1 MAARFGLSTAKWD
14 YTDRAE
20 HYDKRADYC
29 KELVQTLLQQIGAI
43 PGKPVAD
50 IGAGTGKLTKLLAL
64 NGLTVRAIEP
74 NDAMMAIGIKNTEGM
89 SVTWTKGVGEQTGL
103 PESSVHA
110 AFFGS
115 SFNVLDQKATL
126 SEVARIL
133 VPGGYFA
140 CMWNHR
146 DLNDHLQNRIEEIIR
161 QMVPDYNY
169 GSRREDPTAIIDESK
184 LFGQV
189 IHLVQNFKVQIPSN
203 IFAEGWK
210 SHATLERQAGQKF
223 ASVLEC
229 IQKLL
234 MHYEV
239 IDVPYSTKIWFAPL
253 AVEKNGPRSC
263 EFARNAIAR
272 A

>member
-1 MAARFGLSTAKWD
+1 MTTVKWD

-20 HYDKRADYC
+20 HYDKRADYSTAAI
-29 KELVQTLLQQIGAI
+29 QTLLKKIGAV

-64 NGLTVRAIEP
+64 NGLVVRAIEP
-74 NDAMMAIGIKNTEGM
+74 NERMMSFGIKNTENM
-89 SVTWTKGVGEQTGL
+89 SVSWTKGLGEKTDL

-133 VPGGYFA
+133 VPGGYFV

-146 DLNDHLQNRIEEIIR
+146 DLTDRLQNEIEEIIL
-161 QMVPDYNY
+161 QMVADYSY
-169 GSRREDPTAIIDESK
+169 GSRREDPTAIINESR
-184 LFGQV
+184 LFG
-189 IHLVQNFKVQIPSN
+189 LVGYLEQRFSVEMPSN
-203 IFAEGWK
+203 VFFEGWK

-223 ASVLEC
+223 ASVLKR

-234 MHYEV
+234 IDYEV
-239 IDVPYSTKIWFAPL
+239 VNVPYWTRIWFAPL
-253 AVEKNGPRSC
+253 VVQKPTSDRPG
-263 EFARNAIAR
+263 
-272 A
+272 

>member
-1 MAARFGLSTAKWD
+1 MATDKWD

-20 HYDKRADYC
+20 HYDKRADYP
-29 KELVQTLLQQIGAI
+29 KEVVKTLLQEIEAV

-64 NGLTVRAIEP
+64 NGLNVHAIEP
-74 NDAMMAIGIKNTEGM
+74 NDAMMAIGIKNTEGL
-89 SVTWTKGVGEQTGL
+89 SVTWTKGVGEKTGL
-103 PESSVHA
+103 RESSVHA

-115 SFNVLDQKATL
+115 SFNVVDQKAAL

-133 VPGGYFA
+133 IPDGYFV
-140 CMWNHR
+140 CMWNHQ
-146 DLNDHLQNRIEEIIR
+146 DLNDRLQNEIEQIIR
-161 QMVPDYNY
+161 EMIPGYNY
-169 GSRREDPTAIIDESK
+169 GSRREDPTAIIDENK

-189 IHLVQNFKVQIPSN
+189 SYLEQNFKVEMPSN
-203 IFAEGWK
+203 IFFEGWK

-223 ASVLEC
+223 ASVLER

-234 MHYEV
+234 TPYEV

-253 AVEKNGPRSC
+253 AVVRTD
-263 EFARNAIAR
+263 
-272 A
+272 

>member
-1 MAARFGLSTAKWD
+1 MTAVKWN

-29 KELVQTLLQQIGAI
+29 KEVVETLLHKIGAV

-64 NGLTVRAIEP
+64 NGLTVRAVEP
-74 NDAMMAIGIKNTEGM
+74 NDAMMAFGVKNTEGM

-103 PESSVHA
+103 PKSSVHA

-146 DLNDHLQNRIEEIIR
+146 DLNDHLQNEIEEIIR
-161 QMVPDYNY
+161 QMVPDYDY
-169 GSRREDPTAIIDESK
+169 GSRREDPTAIINESK
-184 LFGQV
+184 LFGKVSYLEQS
-189 IHLVQNFKVQIPSN
+189 FKVEMPSN
-203 IFAEGWK
+203 IFYEGWK

-223 ASVLEC
+223 ASVLER

-234 MHYEV
+234 TPYEV
-239 IDVPYSTKIWFAPL
+239 IDVPYSTRIWFAPL
-253 AVEKNGPRSC
+253 AVEKTDPAFRRVS
-263 EFARNAIAR
+263 
-272 A
+272 

>member
-1 MAARFGLSTAKWD
+1 MTTVKWN

-20 HYDKRADYC
+20 HYDKRADYSQ
-29 KELVQTLLQQIGAI
+29 EAVETLLHKIGAA

-64 NGLTVRAIEP
+64 NGLTVRAVEP
-74 NDAMMAIGIKNTEGM
+74 NDAMMAFGVKNTEGM

-103 PESSVHA
+103 PKSSVHA
-110 AFFGS
+110 VFFGS

-126 SEVARIL
+126 SEVKRIL

-146 DLNDHLQNRIEEIIR
+146 DLNDHLQNEIEEIIR
-161 QMVPDYNY
+161 QMVPDYDY
-169 GSRREDPTAIIDESK
+169 GSRREDPTAIINESK
-184 LFGQV
+184 LFGKV
-189 IHLVQNFKVQIPSN
+189 GYLEQNFKVEMPSN
-203 IFAEGWK
+203 TFFEGWK

-223 ASVLEC
+223 ASVLER

-234 MHYEV
+234 TSYEV
-239 IDVPYSTKIWFAPL
+239 IYVPYSTRIWFAPL
-253 AVEKNGPRSC
+253 AVKNT
-263 EFARNAIAR
+263 N
-272 A
+272 

>member
-1 MAARFGLSTAKWD
+1 MTTVKWD

-20 HYDKRADYC
+20 HYDKRADYSA
-29 KELVQTLLQQIGAI
+29 EAIQTLLKKIGAV

-64 NGLTVRAIEP
+64 HGLIVRAVEP
-74 NDAMMAIGIKNTEGM
+74 NDAMMTFGIKNTEGM
-89 SVTWTKGVGEQTGL
+89 SVTWTKGVGEKTDL

-126 SEVARIL
+126 FEVARIL
-133 VPGGYFA
+133 VPGGYFV

-146 DLNDHLQNRIEEIIR
+146 DLTDPLQNEIEEIIR

-169 GSRREDPTAIIDESK
+169 GSRREDPTAIINESK

-189 IHLVQNFKVQIPSN
+189 GYLEQSFKVEMASN
-203 IFAEGWK
+203 IFFAGWK

-223 ASVLEC
+223 ASVLER

-239 IDVPYSTKIWFAPL
+239 IDVPYSTRIWFAPL
-253 AVEKNGPRSC
+253 VVQKPTDGRP
-263 EFARNAIAR
+263 
-272 A
+272 

>member
-1 MAARFGLSTAKWD
+1 MTTVKWD

-20 HYDKRADYC
+20 HYDKRADYS
-29 KELVQTLLQQIGAI
+29 KEAVETLLQEIGAV

-50 IGAGTGKLTKLLAL
+50 IGAGTGKLTKLLAM
-64 NGLTVRAIEP
+64 NGLIVRAIEP
-74 NDAMMAIGIKNTEGM
+74 NDAMMAMGMKNTEGM
-89 SVTWTKGVGEQTGL
+89 SVTWTKGVGEKTEL
-103 PESSVHA
+103 PNSSVHA

-133 VPGGYFA
+133 IPNGYFV

-146 DLNDHLQNRIEEIIR
+146 DLSDRLQNEIEEMIR
-161 QMVPDYNY
+161 QMIPDYNY
-169 GSRREDPTAIIDESK
+169 GSRREDPTEIINESK

-189 IHLVQNFKVQIPSN
+189 NNLEQNFKVEMPSN
-203 IFAEGWK
+203 IFFDGWK
-210 SHATLERQAGQKF
+210 SHATLARQAGQKF
-223 ASVLEC
+223 ASVLER

-234 MHYEV
+234 TPYEV

-253 AVEKNGPRSC
+253 AVAKTDGK
-263 EFARNAIAR
+263 
-272 A
+272 

>member
-1 MAARFGLSTAKWD
+1 MTTVEWN

-20 HYDKRADYC
+20 HYDKRADYS
-29 KELVQTLLQQIGAI
+29 KEVVWKLLREIGAV
-43 PGKPVAD
+43 PPKPVAD

-64 NGLTVRAIEP
+64 HGLTVRAVEP
-74 NDAMMAIGIKNTEGM
+74 NDAMMAIGVKNTEGM
-89 SVTWTKGVGEQTGL
+89 SVTWTKGVGEKTGL

-133 VPGGYFA
+133 VPDGYFA

-146 DLNDHLQNRIEEIIR
+146 DLNDPLQNQIEEIIR
-161 QMVPDYNY
+161 QMIPDYNY

-189 IHLVQNFKVQIPSN
+189 SYLEQNFKVEVSSN
-203 IFAEGWK
+203 LFFDGWK
-210 SHATLERQAGQKF
+210 SHATLERQAGQQF
-223 ASVLEC
+223 AAVLGR
-229 IQKLL
+229 IQDLL

-239 IDVPYSTKIWFAPL
+239 IAVPYSTRIWFAPL
-253 AVEKNGPRSC
+253 AVGKKLAGACSPVRTQGS
-263 EFARNAIAR
+263 RQAIP
-272 A
+272 

>member
-1 MAARFGLSTAKWD
+1 MATVKWD

-20 HYDKRADYC
+20 HYDKRADYS
-29 KELVQTLLQQIGAI
+29 KVVVETLLQTIGAV
-43 PGKPVAD
+43 PSKPVAD

-64 NGLTVRAIEP
+64 NGLTVRAVEP

-89 SVTWTKGVGEQTGL
+89 SVTWTKGVGEKTGL
-103 PESSVHA
+103 RESSVHA

-133 VPGGYFA
+133 GPDGYFA

-146 DLNDHLQNRIEEIIR
+146 DLNDQLQNEIEEIIR
-161 QMVPDYNY
+161 QMVPDYDY
-169 GSRREDPTAIIDESK
+169 GSRREDPTAIINESK

-189 IHLVQNFKVQIPSN
+189 SYLEESFKVEMPSN
-203 IFAEGWK
+203 IFFEGWK

-223 ASVLEC
+223 PSVLGR
-229 IQKLL
+229 IQELL
-234 MHYEV
+234 MHYKV
-239 IDVPYSTKIWFAPL
+239 IDVPYSTRIWFAPL
-253 AVEKNGPRSC
+253 AVNKTDARS
-263 EFARNAIAR
+263 
-272 A
+272 

>member
-1 MAARFGLSTAKWD
+1 MARRFEVATVKWN

-20 HYDKRADYC
+20 HYDKRADYS
-29 KELVQTLLQQIGAI
+29 KEAVETLLQKIGAV
-43 PGKPVAD
+43 PRKPVAD

-64 NGLTVRAIEP
+64 YGLTVRAVEP
-74 NDAMMAIGIKNTEGM
+74 NDAMMAIGVKNTEGQ
-89 SVTWTKGVGEQTGL
+89 SVTWTKGTGEKTDL
-103 PESSVHA
+103 PRSSVHA

-133 VPGGYFA
+133 VQDGYFA

-146 DLNDHLQNRIEEIIR
+146 DLNDPLQNEIEETIR
-161 QMVPDYNY
+161 QMIPDYDY
-169 GSRREDPTAIIDESK
+169 GSRREDPTAIINESK

-189 IHLVQNFKVQIPSN
+189 SYLEQNFKVEMPSN
-203 IFAEGWK
+203 VFFEGWK

-223 ASVLEC
+223 ASVLER

-234 MHYEV
+234 TCYEV
-239 IDVPYSTKIWFAPL
+239 IDVPYSTRIWFAPL
-253 AVEKNGPRSC
+253 AVEKTNLRT
-263 EFARNAIAR
+263 EIHREA
-272 A
+272 